1 MEQGRGGEK
10 KKVMVAIDDSEIS
23 HYTLEWFLD
32 KLRDSIADSDV
43 IIFTAQPNSDLGY
56 LHASTFGTTP
66 ADLVASIQENK
77 KKIALFLLDK
87 AKDICARH
95 GVDVEIMTE
104 IGDPKEA
111 ICEAVEKLNIQL
123 LVLGSHDRGPVQ
135 RIKKKKKKRAFL
147 GSVSNYCVNNA
158 KCPVLVVKKPAV

>member
-1 MEQGRGGEK
+1 MEQGKGSEK
-10 KKVMVAIDDSEIS
+10 KKVMVAIDDSESS

-32 KLRDSIADSDV
+32 KLRGSIDSNV

-56 LHASTFGTTP
+56 LYASTFGTAP

-77 KKIALFLLDK
+77 KKIALILLDK

-123 LVLGSHDRGPVQ
+123 LVLGSHNRGPVQ
-135 RIKKKKKKRAFL
+135 RAFL
-147 GSVSNYCVNNA
+147 GSVSNYCVHNA

>member
-1 MEQGRGGEK
+1 MEEGKSGEK
-10 KKVMVAIDDSEIS
+10 KKVMVAIDESENS
-23 HYTLEWFLD
+23 HNALEWALD
-32 KLRDSIADSDV
+32 KLRETIADSDV

-56 LHASTFGTTP
+56 LYASTFGTAP

-77 KKIALFLLDK
+77 KKIALILLDK

-111 ICEAVEKLNIQL
+111 ICEAVEKLNVQL

-135 RIKKKKKKRAFL
+135 RAFL
-147 GSVSNYCVNNA
+147 GSVSNYCVHNA